1 MVLGLTVFTN
11 TILTVGI
18 YYVLYAQ
25 QDPFYIE
32 TYYIKWVETSWDIKQ
47 VSFLE
52 TTDYRS
58 SSYVYF
64 L

>member
-18 YYVLYAQ
+18 YVLYAQ

-52 TTDYRS
+52 TTDYHS